1 MSKNSRK
8 AILLLSGGLDS
19 ATSLAIA
26 KQDGF
31 EIYAISFLYGQRH
44 SIELECA
51 RKLAACFSVNE
62 HREVEIDLGSLGGS
76 SLTTD
81 NKIPKHNSVA
91 ELGEEIPST
100 YVPARNTIFR
110 SYAIAWAVVIGAFDI
125 FIGVNA
131 LDYSGYPDCRPEYI
145 LAFEKMANL
154 ATASGVGGNHLK
166 IHTPLINL
174 TKIGLGGYQGSGKQY
189 FSWIHEDDLIAAIDF
204 IDNHRDIQGAVNI
217 ASPYPETNNKLMYL
231 LRKSLKVPFGIPMPK
246 FLLEFGALIIHTETE
261 LILKSRNV
269 IPGILLANGFEFRYP
284 KLDQA
289 LDQLI

>member
-1 MSKNSRK
+1 MSKNGRK

-26 KQDGF
+26 KKDGF

-44 SIELECA
+44 SVELECA

-81 NKIPKHNSVA
+81 DEIPKHNSVA

-100 YVPARNTIFR
+100 YVPARNTIFL
-110 SYAIAWAVVIGAFDI
+110 SYAIAWAEVIGAFDI

-154 ATASGVGGNHLK
+154 ATASGVGGNQLK

-174 TKIGLGGYQGSGKQY
+174 TKAEIIKIGLALGVDYSLTTSCYDPDPNGVACGQCDSC
-189 FSWIHEDDLIAAIDF
+189 
-204 IDNHRDIQGAVNI
+204 
-217 ASPYPETNNKLMYL
+217 L
-231 LRKSLKVPFGIPMPK
+231 LRLK
-246 FLLEFGALIIHTETE
+246 
-261 LILKSRNV
+261 
-269 IPGILLANGFEFRYP
+269 GFEEADSIDPRPY
-284 KLDQA
+284 KIGDRNA
-289 LDQLI
+289 KHGS